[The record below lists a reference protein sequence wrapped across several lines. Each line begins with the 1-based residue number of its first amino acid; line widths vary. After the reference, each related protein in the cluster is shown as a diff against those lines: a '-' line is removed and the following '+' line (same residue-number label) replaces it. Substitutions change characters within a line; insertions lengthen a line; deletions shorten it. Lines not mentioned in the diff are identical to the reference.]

1 MLWVQKYCPRFLE
14 NFSFHLDINNR
25 LIDLGTYGIKSHLL
39 FHGPAGSGKHSRIHA
54 MLRINYDIDDYE
66 LVKGS
71 FKSNGKRE
79 IELVYKKSKYVIEVE
94 PSKTGRND
102 KAIIQHLIKET
113 AASNNMRNIIRGDV
127 EFKPYIIY
135 IKNASNL
142 SYDAQTSLRRTME
155 KYSSNCKIIMST
167 QNLSS
172 LIEPIRSRCF
182 QIRIPAPSECKILSV
197 IKEVSKVENL
207 NKSVSF
213 LKHISGNCQNNMRI
227 ALLMLQTAVI
237 KNIKNPEK
245 IPIPEWQIYLNQLA
259 MGIYKNSINMS
270 VIRNNFFQLLMSQ
283 IQVTVIINHIT
294 KKLLPYCNT
303 FVKKC
308 KLLEIAQKYDFESRS
323 GKYNIFHLEAFAANV
338 SAFFFSD

>member
-1 MLWVQKYCPRFLE
+1 MLWVQKYCPRFIE

-25 LIDLGTYGIKSHLL
+25 LVDLGTYGIKSHLL

-71 FKSNGKRE
+71 FKSTGKRE
-79 IELVYKKSKYVIEVE
+79 IELMYKKSKYVIEVE

-113 AASNNMRNIIRGDV
+113 AASNNMRNMIRGDV
-127 EFKPYIIY
+127 DFKPYIIY

-182 QIRIPAPSECKILSV
+182 QIRIPSPNESQILAV
-197 IKEVSKVENL
+197 IKEVSKVEHL
-207 NKSVSF
+207 NKSVAF
-213 LKHISGNCQNNMRI
+213 LKYIAGNCQNNMRI
-227 ALLMLQTAVI
+227 ALLMLQTAII
-237 KNIKNPEK
+237 KNVTHPEE
-245 IPIPEWQIYLNQLA
+245 IPIPEWQVYLNNLCQ
-259 MGIYKNSINMS
+259 GIYKNTVNMA
-270 VIRNNFFQLLMSQ
+270 VIRDNFFQLLMSQ
-283 IQVTVIINHIT
+283 IPVHILINYIT
-294 KKLLPYCNT
+294 KKLLPNCDT
-303 FVKKC
+303 FAKKC

-323 GKYNIFHLEAFAANV
+323 GKYDIFHLEAFAANV
-338 SAFFFSD
+338 SAFFSD